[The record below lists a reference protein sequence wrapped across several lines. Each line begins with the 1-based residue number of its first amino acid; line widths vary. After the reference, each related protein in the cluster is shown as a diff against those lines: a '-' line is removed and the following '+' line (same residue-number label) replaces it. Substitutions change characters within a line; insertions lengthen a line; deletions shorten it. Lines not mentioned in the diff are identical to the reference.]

1 MFREILHLHKNSSVT
16 TVRSFPSG
24 ANEVDFQELADE
36 AFADLLKKRKQAVGL
51 KASLRESIGTPRKPR

>member
-1 MFREILHLHKNSSVT
+1 
-16 TVRSFPSG
+16 
-24 ANEVDFQELADE
+24 VDFQELANE